1 MCETTPPST
10 GNAMRLPWFGVD
22 DNEVKESNRKVDIS
36 KRTSFKR
43 PLQLVSLI
51 LKTKHTDV
59 PNAG

>member
-1 MCETTPPST
+1 
-10 GNAMRLPWFGVD
+10 MRLPWFGVD